1 MRRIFED
8 RRRVVGV
15 ALVGVAVLV
24 AVAAVLATRSGPQA
38 KYTPE
43 NIPLGTMSAMSAMSA
58 QGIAS
63 LLVPDP
69 EGDHWCRVEVTSH
82 WEKGHELRTLE
93 HGIPRDGEIP
103 EEVLTQV
110 EESSRMR
117 RSEFGLQA
125 IQGHRILFGWAGR
138 RQMDSWERNG
148 ALVLDVRYVTG
159 GGSSEERWEIGDSSP
174 VYRC

>member
-1 MRRIFED
+1 MRNILED
-8 RRRVVGV
+8 RRRAVGA

-43 NIPLGTMSAMSAMSA
+43 NIPLGTMSAMSA

-69 EGDHWCRVEVTSH
+69 EGDWCREEVTSH
-82 WEKGHELRTLE
+82 WEDGNELRTLE
-93 HGIPRDGEIP
+93 HGLSRDDEIP
-103 EEVLTQV
+103 EEVLALV
-110 EESSRMR
+110 EERSRMQ

-138 RQMDSWERNG
+138 RQIDEWDIRG

-159 GGSSEERWEIGDSSP
+159 AGSSEERWEIWDSGP
-174 VYRC
+174 VYHC

>member
-1 MRRIFED
+1 MRRILGD

-15 ALVGVAVLV
+15 ALVGAAVLV
-24 AVAAVLATRSGPQA
+24 AVAAVLATRSWGPQA

-43 NIPLGTMSAMSAMSA
+43 NIPLGTMSAMSA

-82 WEKGHELRTLE
+82 WEEGHELRTLD

-103 EEVLTQV
+103 EEVLTLV

-159 GGSSEERWEIGDSSP
+159 GGSSEERWEIWDNAP
-174 VYRC
+174 VSDCG

>member
-1 MRRIFED
+1 MRRILGD
-8 RRRVVGV
+8 RRLAVGMG
-15 ALVGVAVLV
+15 LVGLAVIV

-43 NIPLGTMSAMSAMSA
+43 NIPLGTMSAMSA

-69 EGDHWCRVEVTSH
+69 EGAWCREEITSH
-82 WEKGHELRTLE
+82 WEDGTEPRTLE
-93 HGIPRDGEIP
+93 HGLSRDDQIP
-103 EEVLTQV
+103 EEVLALV
-110 EESSRMR
+110 EEFSRMR

-138 RQMDSWERNG
+138 RQMDSWERHG

-159 GGSSEERWEIGDSSP
+159 GGSSEERWEIWDSGP
-174 VYRC
+174 VYHC

>member
-1 MRRIFED
+1 MRRIPGD

-15 ALVGVAVLV
+15 ALVGAAVLV

-43 NIPLGTMSAMSAMSA
+43 NIPLGTMSAMSA

-69 EGDHWCRVEVTSH
+69 EGDHWCREEVTSH
-82 WEKGHELRTLE
+82 WEEGHELRTLE

-103 EEVLTQV
+103 EEVLALV
-110 EESSRMR
+110 EEFSRMR

-159 GGSSEERWEIGDSSP
+159 GGSSEERWEIWDNAP
-174 VYRC
+174 VSDCG

>member
-1 MRRIFED
+1 MRRILGD

-15 ALVGVAVLV
+15 ALVGAAVLV
-24 AVAAVLATRSGPQA
+24 AVTAVLATRSWGPQA

-43 NIPLGTMSAMSAMSA
+43 NIPLGTMSAMSA

-82 WEKGHELRTLE
+82 WEEGHELRTLD
-93 HGIPRDGEIP
+93 HGIPRYGEIP
-103 EEVLTQV
+103 EEVLTLV

-117 RSEFGLQA
+117 RSEFGL
-125 IQGHRILFGWAGR
+125 
-138 RQMDSWERNG
+138 
-148 ALVLDVRYVTG
+148 
-159 GGSSEERWEIGDSSP
+159 
-174 VYRC
+174 

>member
-1 MRRIFED
+1 MRGILGD
-8 RRRVVGV
+8 RRRVVGA

-43 NIPLGTMSAMSAMSA
+43 NIPLGTMSAMSA

-69 EGDHWCRVEVTSH
+69 EGDAWCREEVTSH
-82 WEKGHELRTLE
+82 WVDGTEPRTLE
-93 HGIPRDGEIP
+93 HGLSRDDEIP
-103 EEVLTQV
+103 EEVLALV
-110 EESSRMR
+110 EETSRMR

-138 RQMDSWERNG
+138 RQMDEWDIRG
-148 ALVLDVRYVTG
+148 ALVLDVRYVAQ
-159 GGSSEERWEIGDSSP
+159 GGSSEGRWEIWDSGP

>member
-1 MRRIFED
+1 MRRIPGD
-8 RRRVVGV
+8 RRRAVGI

-43 NIPLGTMSAMSAMSA
+43 NIPLGTMSAMSA

-82 WEKGHELRTLE
+82 WEEGHELRTLD

-103 EEVLTQV
+103 EEVLTLV

-148 ALVLDVRYVTG
+148 ALVLDVRYVAG
-159 GGSSEERWEIGDSSP
+159 GGSSEERWEVWDSGP
-174 VYRC
+174 VSRC

>member
-1 MRRIFED
+1 MRNIPGD
-8 RRRVVGV
+8 RRRVAG
-15 ALVGVAVLV
+15 ATLVGVAVLV

-43 NIPLGTMSAMSAMSA
+43 NIPLGTMSAMSA

-69 EGDHWCRVEVTSH
+69 EGDWCREEVTSH
-82 WEKGHELRTLE
+82 WEDGNELRTLE
-93 HGIPRDGEIP
+93 HGLSRDDEIP
-103 EEVLTQV
+103 EEVLALV
-110 EESSRMR
+110 EERSRMQ

-138 RQMDSWERNG
+138 RQMDSWERHG

-159 GGSSEERWEIGDSSP
+159 AGSSEERWEIWDSGP
-174 VYRC
+174 VYHC

>member
-8 RRRVVGV
+8 RRRVVGA
-15 ALVGVAVLV
+15 ALLGVAVLV
-24 AVAAVLATRSGPQA
+24 AVAAVLATRSWGPQA

-43 NIPLGTMSAMSAMSA
+43 NIPLGTMSAMSAL
-58 QGIAS
+58 QIAS

-69 EGDHWCRVEVTSH
+69 EGDAWCREEVTSH
-82 WEKGHELRTLE
+82 WEEGHELRTLE

-103 EEVLTQV
+103 EEVLALV
-110 EESSRMR
+110 EEFSRMR

-148 ALVLDVRYVTG
+148 ALVLDVRYVAR
-159 GGSSEERWEIGDSSP
+159 GGSSEERWEIWDSGP
-174 VYRC
+174 VSRC